1 MTVEVRFRAGVRR
14 FGALALLLGA
24 CTAEAAPGAE
34 TDGATSSADDDAG
47 VDDGADDD
55 STGETPADW
64 GREEEFELRLGEDDV
79 PPLMLQMSRDEVAEL
94 FGDRADEVLLLELD
108 SAQLLENTLDKV
120 KLACGIAWQL
130 DNENPNHDCSLT
142 ALGSSFEGPDGTWR
156 TSPEYAMVRILTM
169 TPANVDVS
177 GTSSQSLAGLADA
190 LGIGGGYSEIL
201 ADALGIPRTQEI
213 VSTASLVHAF
223 QTGFVGSHPNV
234 GEGGTISIYLSDAL
248 SDLGTMS
255 ETLGPQ
261 GDHPGLVDPGFTV
274 TGEVFGP
281 NFTMN
286 AIAESNLRLVDGID
300 GGQGKGFLTV
310 VEDRTGPTFDDE
322 LEFDFADPERF
333 SLEGIL
339 ESLQVDMR
347 FAIGEADTF
356 IPSCLSSPCQ
366 QNLPGN
372 PVGTDTVWNFEPW
385 LLEYNVAVAAY
396 EEYKERLF
404 DESYL
409 LGTASVQIGQNG
421 NPPGWVEYSV
431 PFNIGSPPED
441 QFVWETILEV
451 AQVALHNTP
460 FTTFSEGDADIA
472 FTVEDIPIGITGPEA
487 AEAVRPFLQEQA
499 ALLSDF
505 LLGDFRE
512 DNDRVDLYWR
522 RADNGRPYLFFVD
535 PSDLA
540 SDADYQN
547 DNPGFFAAPSRSPG
561 SKLSNTEVAG
571 VSDTL
576 HEKYEPPAGETTLY
590 YEDDDGTVFRLR
602 IVRDGADAETLRVFV
617 AEGL

>member
-1 MTVEVRFRAGVRR
+1 
-14 FGALALLLGA
+14 
-24 CTAEAAPGAE
+24 
-34 TDGATSSADDDAG
+34 
-47 VDDGADDD
+47 
-55 STGETPADW
+55 
-64 GREEEFELRLGEDDV
+64 
-79 PPLMLQMSRDEVAEL
+79 
-94 FGDRADEVLLLELD
+94 
-108 SAQLLENTLDKV
+108 
-120 KLACGIAWQL
+120 
-130 DNENPNHDCSLT
+130 
-142 ALGSSFEGPDGTWR
+142 
-156 TSPEYAMVRILTM
+156 M

-177 GTSSQSLAGLADA
+177 GTSSQSLAGLANA

-201 ADALGIPRTQEI
+201 ASALGIPRTQEI
-213 VSTASLVHAF
+213 VSTASLVQAF
-223 QTGFVGSHPNV
+223 QTSFVGSHPNI
-234 GEGGTISIYLSDAL
+234 GDGGTIAIYLSDAL
-248 SDLGTMS
+248 ADLGTMS
-255 ETLGPQ
+255 TTLGPQ
-261 GDHPGLVDPGFTV
+261 GDHPGLVDPSFTV
-274 TGEVFGP
+274 VGEVFGP

-347 FAIGEADTF
+347 FAINEADTF

-366 QNLPGN
+366 QNLPGS
-372 PVGTDTVWNFEPW
+372 PVGTDTVWNFAPW
-385 LLEYNVAVAAY
+385 LLEYNVAIAAY
-396 EEYKERLF
+396 EEYKNRTF

-409 LGTASVQIGQNG
+409 LGTASVQLGQNG

-431 PFNIGSPPED
+431 PFNIGNPPED
-441 QFVWETILEV
+441 QYVWETILEV
-451 AQVALHNTP
+451 AQVALHDTP
-460 FTTFSEGDADIA
+460 FTTFAEGDADIA
-472 FTVEDIPIGITGPEA
+472 FTVEDIPIGITGAEA
-487 AEAVRPFLQEQA
+487 ADAVRPFLQEQA
-499 ALLSDF
+499 PLLSDF

-540 SDADYQN
+540 SDADYQHE
-547 DNPGFFAAPSRSPG
+547 NPGFFTAPNRSPG
-561 SKLSNTEVAG
+561 SKVSNTEVPG

-590 YEDDDGTVFRLR
+590 YEDDDGTAFRLR
-602 IVRDGADAETLRVFV
+602 VVRDDAQDETIRIFV
-617 AEGL
+617 AEAL